1 MAAPLENYPYL
12 SGRVTKV
19 VYNKKILKTA
29 AVFPSSTV
37 VVVTRA
43 DAQVPSIVVPNEFWR
58 FLQKIKKL
66 SKHYYSSTKWIL
78 GARAGFGSQAVAAAR
93 SMKKKRGQNHRKT

>member
-1 MAAPLENYPYL
+1 MTKTKNRQEILKEIMAAPLENYPYL

-29 AVFPSSTV
+29 AVFPSSAV

-43 DAQVPSIVVPNEFWR
+43 DAQVPSIVAPNEF
-58 FLQKIKKL
+58 
-66 SKHYYSSTKWIL
+66 
-78 GARAGFGSQAVAAAR
+78 
-93 SMKKKRGQNHRKT
+93 